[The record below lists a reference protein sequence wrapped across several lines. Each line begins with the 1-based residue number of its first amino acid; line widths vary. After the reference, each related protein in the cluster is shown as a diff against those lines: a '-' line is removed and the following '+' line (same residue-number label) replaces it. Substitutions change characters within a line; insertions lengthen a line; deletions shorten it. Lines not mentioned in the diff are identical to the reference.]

1 VKSVQSIFFIIPIFF
16 FLALMIEL
24 WLQRKLKRRVFHAN
38 DSIVNFSCGLSDR
51 LFSVFWEGFLASVFI
66 ALGSI
71 GLFNIPVTWWSVV
84 LLVLLVDFLWYWC
97 HRFGHETSLLWGV
110 HILHHQSEQYNFS
123 VGYRISS
130 FQTIVRSAF
139 WLVLPF
145 VGFQP
150 EIIFTVLIF
159 HGVYQM
165 PLHTQFIPR
174 LGFLEYIMVTPSA
187 HRVHHGTNP
196 EYIDKNYGGVF
207 IIWDLLFGTYARE
220 ESTVRYGITKPLSS
234 YDTVWA
240 HVHFFR
246 DIRLKWRQ
254 VPGVGAKLKLL
265 FSPPS
270 QMDYSEETLGT
281 EDPIPSFEENPGTP
295 ASLVFYVF
303 TQILWTVLTIY
314 AMVAHSHQLALEV
327 KAAMVTFSFLILAS
341 VGALAEGK
349 GWAFTAE
356 LIRWVFALVA
366 LPALGIYQGWDTIY
380 WGIGEVFMLAQVG
393 LLLWHLPFF
402 KAKGVFQAF
411 AMKPADH

>member
-1 VKSVQSIFFIIPIFF
+1 MKSVQSIFFIIPAF
-16 FLALMIEL
+16 FLVALLIEL
-24 WLQRKLKRRVFHAN
+24 WLQRKLKKKVFHAN

-66 ALGSI
+66 AIGSV
-71 GLFNIPVTWWSVV
+71 GLFYIPVTWWSV
-84 LLVLLVDFLWYWC
+84 LLLALVVDFLWYWC
-97 HRFGHETSLLWGV
+97 HRLGHETSLLWGV
-110 HILHHQSEQYNFS
+110 HILHHQSEHYNFS

-130 FQTIVRSAF
+130 FQTIVRSTF

-145 VGFQP
+145 LGFQP

-174 LGFLEYIMVTPSA
+174 LGFLEYILVTPSA

-207 IIWDLLFGTYARE
+207 IFWDLLFGTYAKE
-220 ESTVRYGITKPLSS
+220 EATVTYGITKKLDS

-240 HVHFFR
+240 HVHFFK
-246 DIRLKWRQ
+246 DIRLKWKQ
-254 VPGVGAKLKLL
+254 VPGLGAKLKLL

-270 QMDYSEETLGT
+270 QMNNTVKPVERVETT
-281 EDPIPSFEENPGTP
+281 PDFHENPGTP

-303 TQILWTVLTIY
+303 TQILWTVITIY
-314 AMVAHSHQLALEV
+314 AMVVHSHQLALEV
-327 KAAMVTFSFLILAS
+327 KVVMVTFSFLILAS

-356 LIRWVFALVA
+356 LIRWVFALSAVPILA
-366 LPALGIYQGWDTIY
+366 MHHQWGTVY
-380 WGIGEVFMLAQVG
+380 WVVGEVFMLAQVG

-402 KAKGVFQAF
+402 KAKGVFGVLALK
-411 AMKPADH
+411 AAEN